1 MRSIKLTGGPIY
13 DIIEEMV
20 EMCPEWGN
28 GMSLMHEFV
37 QITPVMGVQLR
48 QSEDAVDYGYCQE
61 PPQGMTTFRLHD
73 DVIGRN
79 SGRIDGQR
87 TDDWSG
93 MAVFEPGKMRYFS
106 GFTGVTGGQQHA
118 GLNVHGITLL
128 DEAAL
133 QYLTAPVGQVGAI
146 APEDK
151 LIISRFRRFVEE
163 TLAAGLWLVHF
174 GI

>member
-1 MRSIKLTGGPIY
+1 
-13 DIIEEMV
+13 
-20 EMCPEWGN
+20 
-28 GMSLMHEFV
+28 MSLIHEFV
-37 QITPVMGVQLR
+37 QITQAQGVLLR
-48 QSEDAVDYGYCQE
+48 QNEDAVDYSYCQD
-61 PPQGMTTFRLHD
+61 PPRAMATFRIHD

-93 MAVFEPGKMRYFS
+93 MAVYEPEKMRYFS
-106 GFTGVTGGQQHA
+106 GFVGVTGGEQHA
-118 GLNVHGITLL
+118 GLNVYGITLL

-133 QYLTAPVGQVGAI
+133 RYLAAPIGLVGAI
-146 APEDK
+146 APADK
-151 LIISRFRRFVEE
+151 HIISRFRRFVEE

>member
-1 MRSIKLTGGPIY
+1 MFVRNGGT
-13 DIIEEMV
+13 
-20 EMCPEWGN
+20 CL
-28 GMSLMHEFV
+28 SLMHEFV
-37 QITPVMGVQLR
+37 QSSPERGVLLR
-48 QSEDAVDYGYCQE
+48 QSEDAVDYGYCQN
-61 PPQGMTTFRLHD
+61 PPQGMAFFRLHD

-79 SGRIDGQR
+79 SGRIDGLR

-106 GFTGVTGGQQHA
+106 GFTGMTGGQQHA
-118 GLNVHGITLL
+118 GLNVYGITLL
-128 DEAAL
+128 EESAL
-133 QYLTAPVGQVGAI
+133 QYLTGPVGQVGAI

-151 LIISRFRRFVEE
+151 HIISRFRRYVEE